1 MRMTFEVMS
10 TCYRLFEILLIGFT
24 STLIR
29 VSSINTVYHHQNT
42 QLLLSVI
49 AITKP
54 KDSVAFLG
62 GFLEGFIYGLL
73 KKLFLVFVALRSKR
87 KPALEAFP
95 YMKCQLGA
103 ELAFYENTHLIGCY
117 RQHLHFP
124 VQQGLYT
131 SPCEVHSWPVGHHLG
146 PSVQESINSL
156 LLYPV
161 D

>member
-54 KDSVAFLG
+54 RDSVAFLG

-124 VQQGLYT
+124 V
-131 SPCEVHSWPVGHHLG
+131 
-146 PSVQESINSL
+146 
-156 LLYPV
+156 
-161 D
+161 

>member
-54 KDSVAFLG
+54 RDSVAFLG

-73 KKLFLVFVALRSKR
+73 KKTISSICCLEVEKETSTRSLPIHEMSAWGRVGFL
-87 KPALEAFP
+87 
-95 YMKCQLGA
+95 
-103 ELAFYENTHLIGCY
+103 
-117 RQHLHFP
+117 
-124 VQQGLYT
+124 
-131 SPCEVHSWPVGHHLG
+131 
-146 PSVQESINSL
+146 
-156 LLYPV
+156 
-161 D
+161 